1 MLVSMTGF
9 GHGESGNQRVQV
21 VAEVRSV
28 NNRYLDVAIKLPKFL
43 TAYENAARELIRQ
56 KVNRG
61 RISLFVSSQA
71 ADFADLDIKVDYE
84 VARGYKK
91 MLDNLKENLDLSDEI
106 GLDHI
111 LKFSEIFTP
120 IEEIE
125 PNDEFWPFA
134 EEAINHALDEMNRM
148 RALEGENLAVDLLQ
162 RLEQIEKY
170 VGEIEEISQNRMP
183 VEFQSMKERIK
194 EILQDPDVDA
204 NRLEM
209 EIAVLADRLD
219 VTEECV
225 RFHSHVQLFRDFV
238 NGREMAGR
246 RLNFLI
252 QEMNREANTIGS
264 KANNAEI
271 SHRVVFVKE
280 EIEKIREQVQNIE

>member
-9 GHGESGNQRVQV
+9 GHGESGNQKIHVT
-21 VAEVRSV
+21 AEVRSV

-43 TAYENAARELIRQ
+43 TAYENNTRELIRR
-56 KVNRG
+56 KVQRG
-61 RISLFVSSQA
+61 RISLFVSLQA
-71 ADFADLDIKVDYE
+71 ADVADLDIKVDYE
-84 VARGYKK
+84 AARGYKK
-91 MLDNLKENLDLSDEI
+91 MLDDMKEQLDLQDEI
-106 GLDHI
+106 SLEHI

-125 PNDEFWPFA
+125 PDDEFWPFA
-134 EEAINHALDEMNRM
+134 EEAINCALDEMNRM

-162 RLEQIEKY
+162 RLVQVEKY
-170 VGEIEEISQNRMP
+170 VQEIKEISKNRLP
-183 VEFQSMKERIK
+183 VEFQSLKERIK
-194 EILQDPDVDA
+194 EILQDPEVNAD
-204 NRLEM
+204 RLEM
-209 EIAVLADRLD
+209 EIAILADRLD
-219 VTEECV
+219 ITEECV

-238 NGREMAGR
+238 DSPEMVGR